1 MKLKILYFSRDY
13 SPHDE
18 RFLTALGQT
27 AHEINFLRLAPSR
40 EIELP
45 AGIKEVKFTPA
56 SARGV
61 ATDASRADELKEIL
75 AMLKPDV
82 LHAGPLHGPGYIA
95 ALSRFSPLAS
105 MSWGAD
111 ILHDAE
117 VNPDDRRKIDQTLQ
131 RSTVF
136 IGDNLA
142 VVEKAVSDY
151 GFPLERVFR
160 FPWGVDLAH
169 FSPAGHS
176 PLREQLGWQDNFVF
190 LSNRSFEDIYG
201 VDVILRAFIEAEKHA
216 PEIRL
221 LLYGRGSRE
230 AELRRMAD
238 SAGLTGKIHFGAFV
252 GRADLPASYN
262 AADVFLSASHCDGSS
277 VSLMEALA
285 CGKPA
290 IVSDIPGNREW
301 VSHSENGWI
310 FQDGD
315 SHELAALML
324 TASRDLNLA
333 EMGEKSRLLAE
344 DKADWSR
351 NFPVLLEAYEKAS
364 ELRLPAGSGGSD

>member
-1 MKLKILYFSRDY
+1 MKILYFSRDY

-18 RFLTALGQT
+18 RFLTALGHT
-27 AHEINFLRLAPSR
+27 AHKVNFLRLAPSR
-40 EIELP
+40 EIDLP
-45 AGIKEVKFTPA
+45 AGISEARFTPP
-56 SARGV
+56 SAG
-61 ATDASRADELKEIL
+61 AAENSRVDELKEIL
-75 AMLKPDV
+75 AALKPDV
-82 LHAGPLHGPGYIA
+82 LHAGPLHGPAYLA
-95 ALSRFSPLAS
+95 AQCGFSPLAS
-105 MSWGAD
+105 MSLGAD

-117 VNPDDRRKIDQTLQ
+117 VNPEDHKKIDQTL
-131 RSTVF
+131 RRTTVF

-142 VVEKAVSDY
+142 VVEKAVSEY
-151 GFPLERVFR
+151 GFPPERVFR

-169 FSPAGHS
+169 FSPTGHS
-176 PLREQLGWQDNFVF
+176 PLREQLGWQDNIVF

-201 VDVILRAFIEAEKHA
+201 VDVMLRAFIEAEKHA

-221 LLYGRGSRE
+221 LLYGKGSRGE
-230 AELRRMAD
+230 EVRRMAEK
-238 SAGLTGKIHFGAFV
+238 AGVNSKIHFGAFV
-252 GRADLPASYN
+252 GRADLPGSYN

-301 VSHSENGWI
+301 VYNGENGW
-310 FQDGD
+310 FFHDGD
-315 SHELAALML
+315 SHEMAALML
-324 TASRDLNLA
+324 AATRISNLS

-351 NFPVLLEAYEKAS
+351 NFPILLEAYEKAC
-364 ELRLPAGSGGSD
+364 ELRLPAGSGGSS

>member
-1 MKLKILYFSRDY
+1 MNILYFSRDY

-18 RFLTALGQT
+18 RFLTALGKT
-27 AHEINFLRLAPSR
+27 AHEVNFLRLAPSR
-40 EIELP
+40 EVELP
-45 AGIKEVKFTPA
+45 AGIKEAKFTPA
-56 SARGV
+56 SASGTV
-61 ATDASRADELKEIL
+61 SDASRTDELKGIL
-75 AMLKPDV
+75 AELKPDV

-95 ALSRFSPLAS
+95 ALSGFSPLAS

-117 VNPDDRRKIDQTLQ
+117 VNPDDHKKIDHTLQ
-131 RSTVF
+131 HSTVF

-151 GFPLERVFR
+151 GFPRDRVFR

-169 FSPAGHS
+169 FLPAGHS
-176 PLREQLGWQDNFVF
+176 PLREELGWLDNFVF

-201 VDVILRAFIEAEKHA
+201 VDVVMRAFIEAEIQA

-221 LLYGRGSRE
+221 LLYGRGSSE
-230 AELRRMAD
+230 AELRGLANK
-238 SAGLTGKIHFGAFV
+238 AGVTGKIHFGAFV
-252 GRADLPASYN
+252 GCADLPASYN

-290 IVSDIPGNREW
+290 IISDIPGNREW
-301 VSHSENGWI
+301 VPNGENGWI
-310 FQDGD
+310 FHDGD
-315 SHELAALML
+315 SREMAALML
-324 TASRDLNLA
+324 NASRVPNLA
-333 EMGEKSRLLAE
+333 EMSEKSRLLAE
-344 DKADWSR
+344 DRADWRR
-351 NFPVLLEAYEKAS
+351 NFPVLLKAYEKAR
-364 ELRLPAGSGGSD
+364 ELHVPVGDIGHD

>member
-1 MKLKILYFSRDY
+1 MKILYFSRDY

-27 AHEINFLRLAPSR
+27 AHEVYFLRLAPSR
-40 EIELP
+40 EIDLP
-45 AGIKEVKFTPA
+45 AGIIEVRFAPA
-56 SARGV
+56 SSGGA
-61 ATDASRADELKEIL
+61 ASEASRVDELNEIL
-75 AMLKPDV
+75 TALKPDV
-82 LHAGPLHGPGYIA
+82 LHAGPLHGPAHLA
-95 ALSRFSPLAS
+95 ALSGFSPLAS

-117 VNPDDRRKIDQTLQ
+117 VNPDDRRRIGQTLR

-142 VVEKAVSDY
+142 VVEKAVSEY
-151 GFPLERVFR
+151 GFPPERIFR

-169 FSPAGHS
+169 FSPTGHS
-176 PLREQLGWQDNFVF
+176 LLREQLGWHDNFVF

-201 VDVILRAFIEAEKHA
+201 VDVMLRAFIEAEKHA

-221 LLYGRGSRE
+221 LLYGKGSRE
-230 AELRRMAD
+230 EEIRRMAEN
-238 SAGLTGKIHFGAFV
+238 AGIGSKIHFGAFV

-277 VSLMEALA
+277 VSLLEALA
-285 CGKPA
+285 CGKPV

-301 VSHSENGWI
+301 VNKGENGWI
-310 FQDGD
+310 FHDGD
-315 SHELAALML
+315 SREMAALML
-324 TASRDLNLA
+324 AATRVPNLA
-333 EMGEKSRLLAE
+333 EMCEKSRLLAE
-344 DKADWSR
+344 DKADWTR
-351 NFPVLLEAYEKAS
+351 NFPVLLEAYGKAC
-364 ELRLPAGSGGSD
+364 ELHLPAGSGGSD